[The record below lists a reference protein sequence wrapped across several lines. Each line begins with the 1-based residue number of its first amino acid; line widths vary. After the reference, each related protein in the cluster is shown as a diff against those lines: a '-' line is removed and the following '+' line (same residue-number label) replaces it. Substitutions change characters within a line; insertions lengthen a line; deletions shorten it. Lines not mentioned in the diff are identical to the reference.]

1 MSRRNRRSPTG
12 GAPAQSDDPAVQDGG
27 ATRRTR
33 KATGRSH
40 GREATS
46 PAEGKSARARGSKP
60 KAQADRR
67 SASNSSQG
75 VTVTFLGGLGDVG
88 RNCTVVEQGG
98 KLLVIDFGVMFPD
111 PAIMPGVQ
119 HVLPDMGWLNSRAR
133 DVVGLV
139 VTHGHEDHLGGVPH
153 FLRSIEVPL
162 YGSALSMALAEHKVT
177 EARLADRTSF
187 HVIGDGERRKIG
199 PFDVEAL
206 PITHSVPQSLCIV
219 LHTPVGALVH
229 TGDFKIDPS
238 PVDGRLTDL
247 ARLQALGD
255 EGIALLMADSTNA
268 DRPGRSA
275 SETEIG
281 ATLRRLFSE
290 RADRRLIVSCFASH
304 LHRVQQICDAA
315 VGEGRVVVPVGRS
328 MVNNVRIARH
338 LGVLDVPERAL
349 FGVEQI
355 DRFDPGEVCIVCT
368 GSQGEPNAALAL
380 IAQGSHP
387 EIHAGPSDTV
397 VLSSHPIPG
406 NERAVFRMVS
416 RLARL
421 DAEVIHDG
429 HELVHTSGHA
439 QRDELRE
446 LHQACRPRWFVPIE
460 GEFHMLARHAGLA
473 REMGMKAKRVLTLT
487 DGAQITLKGNEL
499 QVRAGVPAPYHY
511 VDGTLDDPDT
521 EVIGERLALTAGFVH
536 VTVVL
541 DRKGRLAAAPD
552 IASRGWLDVAK
563 HADVVKALSDEIAQ
577 AVEQAVKGS
586 RPSPDPDD
594 IERVTRRVTGR
605 FVSNRTRR
613 RPAISATVI
622 RLLSSTERSGQSSA
636 H

>member
-1 MSRRNRRSPTG
+1 MNARPSQAEQQPRRRVTPASRRST
-12 GAPAQSDDPAVQDGG
+12 S
-27 ATRRTR
+27 
-33 KATGRSH
+33 
-40 GREATS
+40 GRE
-46 PAEGKSARARGSKP
+46 KKP
-60 KAQADRR
+60 KRQSSAPPQRGRDR
-67 SASNSSQG
+67 A

-88 RNCTVVEQGG
+88 RNCTVVEQSG

-119 HVLPDMGWLNSRAR
+119 HVLPDMDWLNSRAR
-133 DVVGLV
+133 DIVGLV

-153 FLRSIEVPL
+153 FLRNIEVPL

-187 HVIGDGERRKIG
+187 HVIGDGERRRIG

-247 ARLQALGD
+247 ERLRGLGD

-281 ATLRRLFSE
+281 TTLRRLFGE
-290 RADRRLIVSCFASH
+290 RPDRRLIVSCFASH

-315 VGEGRVVVPVGRS
+315 ISEGRVVVPVGRS
-328 MVNNVRIARH
+328 MVNNVRIARQ

-349 FGVEQI
+349 FGVEQL
-355 DRFDPGEVCIVCT
+355 DRFNPDEVCIVCT
-368 GSQGEPNAALAL
+368 GSQGEPGAALSQ
-380 IAQGSHP
+380 IAGGAHSDVTTG
-387 EIHAGPSDTV
+387 ADDTV
-397 VLSSHPIPG
+397 ILSSHPIPG

-416 RLARL
+416 RLARQG
-421 DAEVIHDG
+421 AEVIHDG

-473 REMGMKAKRVLTLT
+473 REVGMKAKRVLTLT

-499 QVRAGVPAPYHY
+499 QVRGGVPAPYHY

-521 EVIGERLALTAGFVH
+521 EVIDERLALTAGFVH

-541 DRKGRLAAAPD
+541 DRKGHLAATPD
-552 IASRGWLDVAK
+552 IASRGWLDATK
-563 HADVVKALSDEIAQ
+563 HADVVEALANEVAASVER
-577 AVEQAVKGS
+577 AVEKS
-586 RPSPDPDD
+586 RANPDPEE
-594 IERVTRRVTGR
+594 IERVIRRAAGR
-605 FVSNRTRR
+605 FVGTRTRR
-613 RPAISATVI
+613 RPAISAAVI
-622 RLLSSTERSGQSSA
+622 PLA
-636 H
+636 

>member
-1 MSRRNRRSPTG
+1 MSSPGSARHSGRSRRRDNRSSG
-12 GAPAQSDDPAVQDGG
+12 
-27 ATRRTR
+27 
-33 KATGRSH
+33 KK
-40 GREATS
+40 RETS
-46 PAEGKSARARGSKP
+46 P
-60 KAQADRR
+60 
-67 SASNSSQG
+67 

-88 RNCTVVEQGG
+88 RNCTVVEQSG

-119 HVLPDMGWLNSRAR
+119 HVLPDMDWLNSRAR
-133 DVVGLV
+133 DIVGLV

-153 FLRSIEVPL
+153 FLRNIEVPL

-187 HVIGDGERRKIG
+187 HVIGDGERRRIG

-247 ARLQALGD
+247 ERLRGLGD

-281 ATLRRLFSE
+281 ATLRRLFGE
-290 RADRRLIVSCFASH
+290 RPDRRLIVSCFASH

-315 VGEGRVVVPVGRS
+315 ISEGRVVVPVGRS
-328 MVNNVRIARH
+328 MVNNVRIARQ

-349 FGVEQI
+349 FGVEQL
-355 DRFDPGEVCIVCT
+355 DRFNPDEVCIVCT
-368 GSQGEPNAALAL
+368 GSQGEPGAALSQ
-380 IAQGSHP
+380 IAGGAHSDVTTG
-387 EIHAGPSDTV
+387 ADDTV
-397 VLSSHPIPG
+397 ILSSHPIPG

-416 RLARL
+416 RLARQG
-421 DAEVIHDG
+421 AEVIHDG

-473 REMGMKAKRVLTLT
+473 REVGMKAKRVLTLT

-499 QVRAGVPAPYHY
+499 QVRGGVPAPYHY

-521 EVIGERLALTAGFVH
+521 EVIDERLALTAGFVH

-541 DRKGRLAAAPD
+541 DRKGRLAATPD
-552 IASRGWLDVAK
+552 IASRGWLDVTK
-563 HADVVKALSDEIAQ
+563 HADVVEALATDIAQ

-586 RPSPDPDD
+586 RSSPDPDE
-594 IERVTRRVTGR
+594 IQRVVRRATGR
-605 FVSNRTRR
+605 FVGNRTRR
-613 RPAISATVI
+613 RPAISAAVI
-622 RLLSSTERSGQSSA
+622 SLD
-636 H
+636 

>member
-1 MSRRNRRSPTG
+1 MSRR
-12 GAPAQSDDPAVQDGG
+12 
-27 ATRRTR
+27 TRRPP
-33 KATGRSH
+33 AGGQPAGSDGRSD
-40 GREATS
+40 RVRS
-46 PAEGKSARARGSKP
+46 QRSSRARRTQQTPAHGAKGGGDSGS
-60 KAQADRR
+60 
-67 SASNSSQG
+67 

-111 PAIMPGVQ
+111 PAVMPGVQ
-119 HVLPDMGWLNSRAR
+119 HVLPDMGWLNSRAS

-153 FLRSIEVPL
+153 FLRNIEVPL

-177 EARLADRTSF
+177 EARLADRTPF

-219 LHTPVGALVH
+219 LHTPMGALIH

-247 ARLQALGD
+247 ARLRRLGD
-255 EGIALLMADSTNA
+255 DGIALLMADSTNA

-281 ATLRRLFSE
+281 ATLRRLFGE
-290 RADRRLIVSCFASH
+290 RPGQRLIVSCFASH

-315 VGEGRVVVPVGRS
+315 IDEGRAVVPVGRS
-328 MVNNVRIARH
+328 MVNNVRIARE
-338 LGVLDVPERAL
+338 LGVLDVPERML
-349 FGVEQI
+349 FGVEQLGT
-355 DRFDPGEVCIVCT
+355 FDPSEVCILCT
-368 GSQGEPNAALAL
+368 GSQGEPNAALSQ
-380 IAQGSHP
+380 IAQGVHS
-387 EIHAGPSDTV
+387 EISVGAGDTV
-397 VLSSHPIPG
+397 ILSSHPIPG
-406 NERAVFRMVS
+406 NERSVFRMVS

-421 DAEVIHDG
+421 GAEVIHDG

-446 LHQACRPRWFVPIE
+446 LHEACRPRWFVPIE

-511 VDGTLDDPDT
+511 VDGALDDPDT
-521 EVIGERLALTAGFVH
+521 EVIDERLALTAGFVH

-541 DRKGRLAAAPD
+541 DPKGRLAAAPD
-552 IASRGWLDVAK
+552 IASRGWLDETK
-563 HADVVKALSDEIAQ
+563 HADVVESLSSDVAQ
-577 AVEQAVKGS
+577 AVEQAVRGS
-586 RPSPDPDD
+586 RPSPDPDE
-594 IERVTRRVTGR
+594 IERVVRRATGR
-605 FVSNRTRR
+605 FVGTRTRR
-613 RPAISATVI
+613 RPAISAAVI
-622 RLLSSTERSGQSSA
+622 SVD
-636 H
+636 

>member
-1 MSRRNRRSPTG
+1 MSRRQRRAPAD
-12 GAPAQSDDPAVQDGG
+12 GAPAQSADPAVQDGG
-27 ATRRTR
+27 STRRTR
-33 KATGRSH
+33 KPTGRSH
-40 GREATS
+40 GGKGTS
-46 PAEGKSARARGSKP
+46 
-60 KAQADRR
+60 
-67 SASNSSQG
+67 NNNQG

-88 RNCTVVEQGG
+88 RNCTVVEQSG

-119 HVLPDMGWLNSRAR
+119 QVLPDMGWLNSRAR
-133 DVVGLV
+133 DIVGLV

-177 EARLADRTSF
+177 EARLGDRTSF
-187 HVIGDGERRKIG
+187 HLIGDGERRKIG

-219 LHTPVGALVH
+219 LHTPAGALVH
-229 TGDFKIDPS
+229 TGDFKIDEA

-247 ARLQALGD
+247 ERLRALGD

-281 ATLRRLFSE
+281 ATLRRLFGE
-290 RADRRLIVSCFASH
+290 RPDQRLIVSCFASH

-315 VGEGRVVVPVGRS
+315 INEGRVVVPVGRS
-328 MVNNVRIARH
+328 MVNNVRIARQ
-338 LGVLDVPERAL
+338 LGVLDVPERVL
-349 FGVEQI
+349 FGVEQL
-355 DRFDPGEVCIVCT
+355 DRFEPGEVCIVCT

-380 IAQGSHP
+380 IAQGNHP

-416 RLARL
+416 RLAQKG
-421 DAEVIHDG
+421 AEVIHDG
-429 HELVHTSGHA
+429 HEQVHTSGHA

-460 GEFHMLARHAGLA
+460 GEFHMLASHAGLA

-499 QVRAGVPAPYHY
+499 QVRAGVAAPYHY
-511 VDGTLDDPDT
+511 VDGALDDLDT
-521 EVIGERLALTAGFVH
+521 GVIGERLALTAGFVH
-536 VTVVL
+536 VTVVF

-552 IASRGWLDVAK
+552 IASRGWLDVTK
-563 HADVVKALSDEIAQ
+563 HADVVEALSGEIAQ

-594 IERVTRRVTGR
+594 IERVIRRATGR
-605 FVSNRTRR
+605 FVGNRTRR

-622 RLLSSTERSGQSSA
+622 PLA
-636 H
+636 

>member
-1 MSRRNRRSPTG
+1 M
-12 GAPAQSDDPAVQDGG
+12 
-27 ATRRTR
+27 
-33 KATGRSH
+33 
-40 GREATS
+40 
-46 PAEGKSARARGSKP
+46 
-60 KAQADRR
+60 
-67 SASNSSQG
+67 
-75 VTVTFLGGLGDVG
+75 TVTFLGGLGDVG

-119 HVLPDMGWLNSRAR
+119 QVLPDMGWLNSRAR

-199 PFDVEAL
+199 PFDIEAL

-247 ARLQALGD
+247 DRLRELGD

-290 RADRRLIVSCFASH
+290 RPDRRLIVSCFASH

-315 VGEGRVVVPVGRS
+315 ISEGRVVVPLGRS
-328 MVNNVRIARH
+328 MVNNFRIARQ
-338 LGVLDVPERAL
+338 LGVLDVPERAVA
-349 FGVEQI
+349 GVEQLGSLEPR
-355 DRFDPGEVCIVCT
+355 DVCVVCT
-368 GSQGEPNAALAL
+368 GSQGEPGAALSQ
-380 IAQGSHP
+380 IAGGAHS
-387 EIHAGPSDTV
+387 EVTTGPDDTV
-397 VLSSHPIPG
+397 ILSSHPIPG
-406 NERAVFRMVS
+406 NERAVFRLVS
-416 RLARL
+416 RLARQG
-421 DAEVIHDG
+421 AEVIHDG
-429 HELVHTSGHA
+429 HEQVHTSGHA

-460 GEFHMLARHAGLA
+460 GEYHMLARHAGLA
-473 REMGMKAKRVLTLT
+473 RELGMKAKRVLTLT

-541 DRKGRLAAAPD
+541 DRKGRLATAPD
-552 IASRGWLDVAK
+552 IASQGWLDVTK
-563 HADVVKALSDEIAQ
+563 HADVVEALSDEVAES
-577 AVEQAVKGS
+577 VERAVKQS
-586 RPSPDPDD
+586 RANPDSEE
-594 IERVTRRVTGR
+594 IERVIRRAAGR
-605 FVSNRTRR
+605 FVGTRTRR
-613 RPAISATVI
+613 RPAISAAVI
-622 RLLSSTERSGQSSA
+622 SLD
-636 H
+636 

>member
-1 MSRRNRRSPTG
+1 M
-12 GAPAQSDDPAVQDGG
+12 
-27 ATRRTR
+27 
-33 KATGRSH
+33 
-40 GREATS
+40 
-46 PAEGKSARARGSKP
+46 
-60 KAQADRR
+60 
-67 SASNSSQG
+67 
-75 VTVTFLGGLGDVG
+75 TVTFLGGLGDVG
-88 RNCTVVEQGG
+88 RNCTVVEQDG

-111 PAIMPGVQ
+111 PAVMPGVRQ
-119 HVLPDMGWLNSRAR
+119 VLPDMGWLNSRAR

-153 FLRSIEVPL
+153 FLRNIEVPL
-162 YGSALSMALAEHKVT
+162 YGSALSMALGEHKVT

-199 PFDVEAL
+199 PFDLEAL

-247 ARLQALGD
+247 DRLRSLGD

-290 RADRRLIVSCFASH
+290 RPDRRLIVSCFASH
-304 LHRVQQICDAA
+304 LHRVQQVCDAA
-315 VGEGRVVVPVGRS
+315 VDEGRVVVPAGRS
-328 MVNNVRIARH
+328 MVNNFRIARQ
-338 LGVLDVPERAL
+338 LGVLNVPERAV
-349 FGVEQI
+349 FGVEQLGNLEPR
-355 DRFDPGEVCIVCT
+355 DVCVVCT
-368 GSQGEPNAALAL
+368 GSQGELGAALSQIASGTHSDVKVGL
-380 IAQGSHP
+380 I
-387 EIHAGPSDTV
+387 DTV
-397 VLSSHPIPG
+397 ILSSHPIPG

-416 RLARL
+416 RLARQG
-421 DAEVIHDG
+421 AEVIHDG
-429 HELVHTSGHA
+429 HEQVHTSGHA

-460 GEFHMLARHAGLA
+460 GEYHMLARHAGLA

-511 VDGTLDDPDT
+511 VDGALDDPGA
-521 EVIGERLALTAGFVH
+521 EVIGERLALTSGFVH

-541 DRKGRLAAAPD
+541 DAQGRLAAPPD
-552 IASRGWLDVAK
+552 IASRGWLDVTK
-563 HADVVKALSDEIAQ
+563 HADVVESLADEIAESVER
-577 AVEQAVKGS
+577 AVQPS
-586 RPSPDPDD
+586 RAIPDADE
-594 IERVTRRVTGR
+594 IERVIRRAAGR
-605 FVSNRTRR
+605 FVGTRTQR
-613 RPAISATVI
+613 RPAISAAVI
-622 RLLSSTERSGQSSA
+622 SLD
-636 H
+636 

>member
-1 MSRRNRRSPTG
+1 MSASGTAPDRGRGSSRSRRRGNSRSK
-12 GAPAQSDDPAVQDGG
+12 QQDG
-27 ATRRTR
+27 
-33 KATGRSH
+33 S
-40 GREATS
+40 S
-46 PAEGKSARARGSKP
+46 P
-60 KAQADRR
+60 
-67 SASNSSQG
+67 

-88 RNCTVVEQGG
+88 RNCTVVEQSG
-98 KLLVIDFGVMFPD
+98 KLLVIDFGVMFGD

-133 DVVGLV
+133 DIVGLV

-153 FLRSIEVPL
+153 FLRNIEVPL

-187 HVIGDGERRKIG
+187 HVIGDGERRRIG
-199 PFDVEAL
+199 PFDIEAL

-247 ARLQALGD
+247 ERLRTLGD

-315 VGEGRVVVPVGRS
+315 ISEGRVVVPVGRS
-328 MVNNVRIARH
+328 MVNNVRIARQ
-338 LGVLDVPERAL
+338 LGVLDIAERSL
-349 FGVEQI
+349 FGAEHI
-355 DRFDPGEVCIVCT
+355 GRLDPGELCIVCT
-368 GSQGEPNAALAL
+368 GSQGEPGAALSQ
-380 IAQGSHP
+380 IASGAHSDVTTG
-387 EIHAGPSDTV
+387 AGDTV
-397 VLSSHPIPG
+397 ILSSHPIPG
-406 NERAVFRMVS
+406 NERSVFRMVS
-416 RLARL
+416 RLARQG
-421 DAEVIHDG
+421 AEVIHDG
-429 HELVHTSGHA
+429 HEQVHTSGHA

-499 QVRAGVPAPYHY
+499 QVRAGVAAPYHY
-511 VDGTLDDPDT
+511 VDGTLDDLDT
-521 EVIGERLALTAGFVH
+521 EVIGERLALTTGFVH

-541 DRKGRLAAAPD
+541 DRKGRLVAAPD
-552 IASRGWLDVAK
+552 VASRGWLDVTK

-586 RPSPDPDD
+586 RPSPDTDE
-594 IERVTRRVTGR
+594 IERVTRRATGR
-605 FVSNRTRR
+605 FVGNRTRR

-622 RLLSSTERSGQSSA
+622 PLD
-636 H
+636 

>member
-1 MSRRNRRSPTG
+1 
-12 GAPAQSDDPAVQDGG
+12 
-27 ATRRTR
+27 
-33 KATGRSH
+33 
-40 GREATS
+40 
-46 PAEGKSARARGSKP
+46 
-60 KAQADRR
+60 
-67 SASNSSQG
+67 

-119 HVLPDMGWLNSRAR
+119 QVLPDMGWLNSRAR

-199 PFDVEAL
+199 PFDIEAL

-247 ARLQALGD
+247 DRLRELGD

-290 RADRRLIVSCFASH
+290 RPDRRLIVSCFASH

-315 VGEGRVVVPVGRS
+315 ISEGRVVVPLGRS
-328 MVNNVRIARH
+328 MVNNFRIARQ
-338 LGVLDVPERAL
+338 LGVLDVPERAVA
-349 FGVEQI
+349 GVEQLGSLEPR
-355 DRFDPGEVCIVCT
+355 DVCVVCT
-368 GSQGEPNAALAL
+368 GSQGEPGAALSQ
-380 IAQGSHP
+380 IAGGAHS
-387 EIHAGPSDTV
+387 EVTTGPDDTV
-397 VLSSHPIPG
+397 ILSSHPIPG
-406 NERAVFRMVS
+406 NERAVFRLVS
-416 RLARL
+416 RLARQG
-421 DAEVIHDG
+421 AEVIHDG
-429 HELVHTSGHA
+429 HEQVHTSGHA

-460 GEFHMLARHAGLA
+460 GEYHMLARHAGLA
-473 REMGMKAKRVLTLT
+473 RELGMKAKRVLTLT

-541 DRKGRLAAAPD
+541 DRKGRLATAPD
-552 IASRGWLDVAK
+552 IASQGWLDVTK
-563 HADVVKALSDEIAQ
+563 HADVVEALSDEVAES
-577 AVEQAVKGS
+577 VERAVKQS
-586 RPSPDPDD
+586 RANPDSEE
-594 IERVTRRVTGR
+594 IERVIRRAAGR
-605 FVSNRTRR
+605 FVGTRTRR
-613 RPAISATVI
+613 RPAISAAVI
-622 RLLSSTERSGQSSA
+622 SLD
-636 H
+636 

>member
-1 MSRRNRRSPTG
+1 MSRRKRR
-12 GAPAQSDDPAVQDGG
+12 
-27 ATRRTR
+27 
-33 KATGRSH
+33 
-40 GREATS
+40 S
-46 PAEGKSARARGSKP
+46 PAEGPPAGSDGRSDRARSQQSSRSRRTRQAPAHSAKGGGDSGS
-60 KAQADRR
+60 
-67 SASNSSQG
+67 

-88 RNCTVVEQGG
+88 RNCTVVEQSG
-98 KLLVIDFGVMFPD
+98 KLLVIDFGVMFGD

-153 FLRSIEVPL
+153 FLRNIEVPL

-187 HVIGDGERRKIG
+187 HVIGDGERRRIG

-247 ARLQALGD
+247 GRLRALGD

-290 RADRRLIVSCFASH
+290 RPDRRLIVSCFASH

-315 VGEGRVVVPVGRS
+315 ISEGRVVVPVGRS
-328 MVNNVRIARH
+328 MVNNVRIARQ
-338 LGVLDVPERAL
+338 LGVLDIAERSL
-349 FGVEQI
+349 FGAEHI
-355 DRFDPGEVCIVCT
+355 GRLDPGELCIVCT
-368 GSQGEPNAALAL
+368 GSQGEPGAALSQ
-380 IAQGSHP
+380 IASGAHSDVTTG
-387 EIHAGPSDTV
+387 AGDTV
-397 VLSSHPIPG
+397 ILSSHPIPG
-406 NERAVFRMVS
+406 NERSVFRMVS
-416 RLARL
+416 RLARQG
-421 DAEVIHDG
+421 AEVIHDG
-429 HELVHTSGHA
+429 HEQVHTSGHA

-499 QVRAGVPAPYHY
+499 QVRAGVAAPYHY
-511 VDGTLDDPDT
+511 VDGALDDLDT

-552 IASRGWLDVAK
+552 IASRGWLDVTK
-563 HADVVKALSDEIAQ
+563 HADVVEALSDEIAR

-586 RPSPDPDD
+586 RPGPDPDD
-594 IERVTRRVTGR
+594 IERVARRATGR
-605 FVSNRTRR
+605 FVGNRTRR

-622 RLLSSTERSGQSSA
+622 PLA
-636 H
+636 

>member
-1 MSRRNRRSPTG
+1 MSSPGSARHSGRSRRRDNRSSG
-12 GAPAQSDDPAVQDGG
+12 
-27 ATRRTR
+27 
-33 KATGRSH
+33 KK
-40 GREATS
+40 RETS
-46 PAEGKSARARGSKP
+46 P
-60 KAQADRR
+60 
-67 SASNSSQG
+67 

-88 RNCTVVEQGG
+88 RNCTVVEQSG

-119 HVLPDMGWLNSRAR
+119 HVLPDMDWLNSRAR
-133 DVVGLV
+133 DIVGLV

-153 FLRSIEVPL
+153 FLRNIEVPL

-187 HVIGDGERRKIG
+187 HVIGDGERRRIG

-247 ARLQALGD
+247 ERLRGLGD

-281 ATLRRLFSE
+281 VTLRRLFGE
-290 RADRRLIVSCFASH
+290 RPDRRLIVSCFASH

-315 VGEGRVVVPVGRS
+315 ISEGRVVVPVGRS
-328 MVNNVRIARH
+328 MVNNVRIARQ

-349 FGVEQI
+349 FGVEQL
-355 DRFDPGEVCIVCT
+355 DRFNRDEVCIVCT
-368 GSQGEPNAALAL
+368 GSQGEPGAALSQ
-380 IAQGSHP
+380 IAGGAHSDVTTG
-387 EIHAGPSDTV
+387 ADDTV
-397 VLSSHPIPG
+397 ILSSHPIPG

-416 RLARL
+416 RLARQG
-421 DAEVIHDG
+421 AEVIHDG

-473 REMGMKAKRVLTLT
+473 REVGMKAKRVLTLT

-499 QVRAGVPAPYHY
+499 QVRGGVPAPYHY

-521 EVIGERLALTAGFVH
+521 EVIDERLALTAGFVH

-541 DRKGRLAAAPD
+541 DRKGHLAATPD
-552 IASRGWLDVAK
+552 VASRGWLDVTK
-563 HADVVKALSDEIAQ
+563 HADVVEALATDIAQ
-577 AVEQAVKGS
+577 AVAQAVKGS
-586 RPSPDPDD
+586 RSSPDPDE
-594 IERVTRRVTGR
+594 IQRVVRRATGR
-605 FVSNRTRR
+605 FVGNRTRR
-613 RPAISATVI
+613 RPAISAAFI
-622 RLLSSTERSGQSSA
+622 SLD
-636 H
+636 

>member
-1 MSRRNRRSPTG
+1 LSASGTAPDGGRGSNRSRRRGNSRNKQRSG
-12 GAPAQSDDPAVQDGG
+12 
-27 ATRRTR
+27 
-33 KATGRSH
+33 
-40 GREATS
+40 TS
-46 PAEGKSARARGSKP
+46 P
-60 KAQADRR
+60 
-67 SASNSSQG
+67 

-88 RNCTVVEQGG
+88 RNCTVVEQSG

-119 HVLPDMGWLNSRAR
+119 HVLPDMGWLNSRAA
-133 DVVGLV
+133 DIVGLV

-153 FLRSIEVPL
+153 FLRNIEVPL
-162 YGSALSMALAEHKVT
+162 YGSALSMALAEHKVS

-199 PFDVEAL
+199 PFDIEAL

-247 ARLQALGD
+247 GRLRALGD

-281 ATLRRLFSE
+281 ATLRRLFGE
-290 RADRRLIVSCFASH
+290 RSDRRLMVSCFASH

-315 VGEGRVVVPVGRS
+315 ISEGRVVVPVGRS
-328 MVNNVRIARH
+328 MVNNVRIARQ
-338 LGVLDVPERAL
+338 LGVLDVPEHAL
-349 FGVEQI
+349 FGVEQL
-355 DRFDPGEVCIVCT
+355 DRFNPEEVCIVCT
-368 GSQGEPNAALAL
+368 GSQGEPGAALSQ
-380 IAQGSHP
+380 IAGGAHSDVTTG
-387 EIHAGPSDTV
+387 ADDTV
-397 VLSSHPIPG
+397 ILSSHPIPG

-421 DAEVIHDG
+421 GAEVIHDG

-473 REMGMKAKRVLTLT
+473 REVGMKAKRVLTLT

-511 VDGTLDDPDT
+511 VDGALDDPDT
-521 EVIGERLALTAGFVH
+521 EVIAERLALTAGFVH

-541 DRKGRLAAAPD
+541 DSQGRLAAAPD
-552 IASRGWLDVAK
+552 IASRGWLDMTK
-563 HADVVKALSDEIAQ
+563 HVDVVEALSGEIAQ
-577 AVEQAVKGS
+577 AVEQAIKGS
-586 RPSPDPDD
+586 RPSPDPDEV
-594 IERVTRRVTGR
+594 ERIVRRATGR
-605 FVSNRTRR
+605 FVGTRTRR
-613 RPAISATVI
+613 RPAISAAVVA
-622 RLLSSTERSGQSSA
+622 LA
-636 H
+636 

>member
-1 MSRRNRRSPTG
+1 MSASGTAPDRGRRSSRSRRRGNSRSKQ
-12 GAPAQSDDPAVQDGG
+12 QSG
-27 ATRRTR
+27 
-33 KATGRSH
+33 S
-40 GREATS
+40 S
-46 PAEGKSARARGSKP
+46 P
-60 KAQADRR
+60 
-67 SASNSSQG
+67 

-88 RNCTVVEQGG
+88 RNCTVVEQSG
-98 KLLVIDFGVMFPD
+98 KLLVIDFGVMFGD

-119 HVLPDMGWLNSRAR
+119 YVLPDMGWLNSRAR
-133 DVVGLV
+133 DIVGLV

-153 FLRSIEVPL
+153 FLRNIEVPL

-187 HVIGDGERRKIG
+187 HVIGDGERRRIG
-199 PFDVEAL
+199 PFDIEAL

-247 ARLQALGD
+247 GRLRALGD

-315 VGEGRVVVPVGRS
+315 ISEGRVVVPVGRS
-328 MVNNVRIARH
+328 MVNNVRIARQ
-338 LGVLDVPERAL
+338 LGVLDIAERSL
-349 FGVEQI
+349 FGAEHI
-355 DRFDPGEVCIVCT
+355 GRLDPGELCIVCT
-368 GSQGEPNAALAL
+368 GSQGEPGAALSQ
-380 IAQGSHP
+380 IASGAHSDVTTG
-387 EIHAGPSDTV
+387 AGDTV
-397 VLSSHPIPG
+397 ILSSHPIPG
-406 NERAVFRMVS
+406 NERSVFRMVS
-416 RLARL
+416 RLARQG
-421 DAEVIHDG
+421 AEVIHDG
-429 HELVHTSGHA
+429 HEQVHTSGHA

-499 QVRAGVPAPYHY
+499 QVRAGVASPYHY
-511 VDGTLDDPDT
+511 VDGTLDDLDT
-521 EVIGERLALTAGFVH
+521 EVIGERLALTTGFVH

-541 DRKGRLAAAPD
+541 DRKGRLVAAPD
-552 IASRGWLDVAK
+552 VASRGWLDVAK

-586 RPSPDPDD
+586 RPSPDTDE
-594 IERVTRRVTGR
+594 IERVTRRATGR
-605 FVSNRTRR
+605 FVGNRTRR

-622 RLLSSTERSGQSSA
+622 SLD
-636 H
+636 

>member
-1 MSRRNRRSPTG
+1 MSAPGSATDSGRGSSRSRRRRNSRSKQHSGSSP
-12 GAPAQSDDPAVQDGG
+12 
-27 ATRRTR
+27 
-33 KATGRSH
+33 
-40 GREATS
+40 
-46 PAEGKSARARGSKP
+46 
-60 KAQADRR
+60 
-67 SASNSSQG
+67 

-88 RNCTVVEQGG
+88 RNCTVVEQSG

-111 PAIMPGVQ
+111 PAVMPGVQ
-119 HVLPDMGWLNSRAR
+119 HVLPDMGWLNSRAG
-133 DVVGLV
+133 DIVGLV

-153 FLRSIEVPL
+153 FLRNIEVPL

-247 ARLQALGD
+247 ERLRGLGD

-290 RADRRLIVSCFASH
+290 RPDRRLIVSCFASH

-315 VGEGRVVVPVGRS
+315 ISEGRVVVPVGRS
-328 MVNNVRIARH
+328 MVNNVRIARQ
-338 LGVLDVPERAL
+338 LGVLDVPDRAL
-349 FGVEQI
+349 FGVEQL
-355 DRFDPGEVCIVCT
+355 DRFNPDEVCIVCT
-368 GSQGEPNAALAL
+368 GSQGEPGAALSQ
-380 IAQGSHP
+380 IAGGAHSDVTTG
-387 EIHAGPSDTV
+387 ADDTV
-397 VLSSHPIPG
+397 ILSSHPIPG

-416 RLARL
+416 RLARQG
-421 DAEVIHDG
+421 AEVIHDG

-473 REMGMKAKRVLTLT
+473 REVGMKAKRVLTLT

-521 EVIGERLALTAGFVH
+521 EVIDERLALTAGFVH

-541 DRKGRLAAAPD
+541 DRKGRLAATPD
-552 IASRGWLDVAK
+552 IASRGWLDVTK
-563 HADVVKALSDEIAQ
+563 HAEVVEALATDIAQ

-586 RPSPDPDD
+586 RPSPDPDE
-594 IERVTRRVTGR
+594 IERVVRRATGR
-605 FVSNRTRR
+605 FVGNRTRR

-622 RLLSSTERSGQSSA
+622 PLT
-636 H
+636 

>member
-1 MSRRNRRSPTG
+1 MSASGTAPDGGRGSNRSRRRGSGRNKQRSG
-12 GAPAQSDDPAVQDGG
+12 
-27 ATRRTR
+27 
-33 KATGRSH
+33 
-40 GREATS
+40 TS
-46 PAEGKSARARGSKP
+46 P
-60 KAQADRR
+60 
-67 SASNSSQG
+67 

-88 RNCTVVEQGG
+88 RNCTVVEQGA

-119 HVLPDMGWLNSRAR
+119 HVLPDMGWLNSRAA
-133 DVVGLV
+133 DIVGLV

-153 FLRSIEVPL
+153 FLRNIEVPL

-199 PFDVEAL
+199 PFDIEAL

-247 ARLQALGD
+247 GRLRALGD

-281 ATLRRLFSE
+281 TTLRRLFSE
-290 RADRRLIVSCFASH
+290 HSDRRLMVSCFASH
-304 LHRVQQICDAA
+304 LHRVQQVCDAA
-315 VGEGRVVVPVGRS
+315 ISEGRVVVPLGRS
-328 MVNNVRIARH
+328 MVNNVRIARQ
-338 LGVLDVPERAL
+338 LGVLDIPERAL
-349 FGVEQI
+349 FGVEQL
-355 DRFDPGEVCIVCT
+355 DRFNPDEVCIVCT
-368 GSQGEPNAALAL
+368 GSQGEPGAALSQ
-380 IAQGSHP
+380 IAGGAHSDVTT
-387 EIHAGPSDTV
+387 GPDDTV
-397 VLSSHPIPG
+397 ILSSHPIPG
-406 NERAVFRMVS
+406 NERSVFRMVS
-416 RLARL
+416 RLARQG
-421 DAEVIHDG
+421 AEVIHDG

-473 REMGMKAKRVLTLT
+473 REVGMKAKRVLTLT

-511 VDGTLDDPDT
+511 VDGALDDPDT

-552 IASRGWLDVAK
+552 IASRGWLDVTK
-563 HADVVKALSDEIAQ
+563 HADVVEALSGEIAQ
-577 AVEQAVKGS
+577 AVEQAIKGS
-586 RPSPDPDD
+586 PARPDADE
-594 IERVTRRVTGR
+594 IERVTRRAAGR
-605 FVSNRTRR
+605 FVGTRTRR
-613 RPAISATVI
+613 RPAISAAVI
-622 RLLSSTERSGQSSA
+622 SLN
-636 H
+636 

>member
-1 MSRRNRRSPTG
+1 MSRRRRRAPAE
-12 GAPAQSDDPAVQDGG
+12 GAPGQSAGNAASRPDG

-33 KATGRSH
+33 
-40 GREATS
+40 EAPARKGGGQGTS
-46 PAEGKSARARGSKP
+46 NNNR
-60 KAQADRR
+60 D
-67 SASNSSQG
+67 

-88 RNCTVVEQGG
+88 RNCTVVEQDG

-119 HVLPDMGWLNSRAR
+119 QVLPDMGWLNSRAR

-153 FLRSIEVPL
+153 FLRNIEVPL

-177 EARLADRTSF
+177 EARLGDRTSF

-219 LHTPVGALVH
+219 LHTPAGALVH
-229 TGDFKIDPS
+229 TGDFKIDEA

-247 ARLQALGD
+247 GRLRALGD

-290 RADRRLIVSCFASH
+290 RPDQRLIVSCFASH

-315 VGEGRVVVPVGRS
+315 IAEGRVVVPVGRS
-328 MVNNVRIARH
+328 MVNNVRIARQ
-338 LGVLDVPERAL
+338 LGVLDIAERAL
-349 FGVEQI
+349 FGAEHI
-355 DRFDPGEVCIVCT
+355 GRLEPSELCIVCT
-368 GSQGEPNAALAL
+368 GSQGEPGAALSQ
-380 IAQGSHP
+380 IASGAHSD
-387 EIHAGPSDTV
+387 ITTGADDTV
-397 VLSSHPIPG
+397 ILSSHPIPG

-416 RLARL
+416 RLARQG
-421 DAEVIHDG
+421 AEVIHDG

-487 DGAQITLKGNEL
+487 DGAQITLRANEL
-499 QVRAGVPAPYHY
+499 QVRAGVAAPYHY
-511 VDGTLDDPDT
+511 VDGALDDLDT

-552 IASRGWLDVAK
+552 IASRGWLDVTK
-563 HADVVKALSDEIAQ
+563 HADVVEALSSEIAQ
-577 AVEQAVKGS
+577 AVEQATKGS
-586 RPSPDPDD
+586 QPSPDPDR
-594 IERVTRRVTGR
+594 IERVARRATGR
-605 FVSNRTRR
+605 FVGNRTRR
-613 RPAISATVI
+613 RPAISATV
-622 RLLSSTERSGQSSA
+622 LPLA
-636 H
+636 

>member
-1 MSRRNRRSPTG
+1 MSASGTAPDRGRRSSRSRRRGNSRSKQ
-12 GAPAQSDDPAVQDGG
+12 QSG
-27 ATRRTR
+27 
-33 KATGRSH
+33 S
-40 GREATS
+40 S
-46 PAEGKSARARGSKP
+46 P
-60 KAQADRR
+60 
-67 SASNSSQG
+67 

-88 RNCTVVEQGG
+88 RNCTVVEQSG
-98 KLLVIDFGVMFPD
+98 KLLVIDFGVMFGD

-119 HVLPDMGWLNSRAR
+119 YVLPDMGWLNSRAR
-133 DVVGLV
+133 DIVGLV

-153 FLRSIEVPL
+153 FLRNIEVPL

-187 HVIGDGERRKIG
+187 HVIGDGERRRIG
-199 PFDVEAL
+199 PFDIEAL

-247 ARLQALGD
+247 ERLRTLGD

-315 VGEGRVVVPVGRS
+315 ISEGRVVVPVGRS
-328 MVNNVRIARH
+328 MVNNVRIARQ
-338 LGVLDVPERAL
+338 LGVLDIAERSL
-349 FGVEQI
+349 FGAEHI
-355 DRFDPGEVCIVCT
+355 GRLDPGELCIVCT
-368 GSQGEPNAALAL
+368 GSQGEPGAALSQ
-380 IAQGSHP
+380 IASGAHSDVTSG
-387 EIHAGPSDTV
+387 ADDTV
-397 VLSSHPIPG
+397 ILSSHPIPG
-406 NERAVFRMVS
+406 NERSVFRMVS
-416 RLARL
+416 RLARQG
-421 DAEVIHDG
+421 AEVIHDG
-429 HELVHTSGHA
+429 HEQVHTSGHA

-499 QVRAGVPAPYHY
+499 QVRAGVAAPYHY
-511 VDGTLDDPDT
+511 VDGALDDLDT
-521 EVIGERLALTAGFVH
+521 EVIGERLALTTGFVH

-552 IASRGWLDVAK
+552 VTSRGWLDVAK

-586 RPSPDPDD
+586 RPSPDTGE
-594 IERVTRRVTGR
+594 IERVTRRATGR
-605 FVSNRTRR
+605 FVGNRTRR

-622 RLLSSTERSGQSSA
+622 PLD
-636 H
+636 

>member
-1 MSRRNRRSPTG
+1 MSASGTAPDGGRGSNRSRRRGSGRNKQRSG
-12 GAPAQSDDPAVQDGG
+12 
-27 ATRRTR
+27 
-33 KATGRSH
+33 
-40 GREATS
+40 TS
-46 PAEGKSARARGSKP
+46 P
-60 KAQADRR
+60 
-67 SASNSSQG
+67 

-119 HVLPDMGWLNSRAR
+119 HVLPDMGWLNSRAA
-133 DVVGLV
+133 DIVGLV

-153 FLRSIEVPL
+153 FLRNIEVPL

-199 PFDVEAL
+199 PFDIEAL

-247 ARLQALGD
+247 GRLRALGD

-281 ATLRRLFSE
+281 TTLRRLFSE
-290 RADRRLIVSCFASH
+290 RSDRRLMVSCFASH
-304 LHRVQQICDAA
+304 LHRVQQVCDAA
-315 VGEGRVVVPVGRS
+315 ISEGRVVVPLGRS
-328 MVNNVRIARH
+328 MVNNVRIARQ
-338 LGVLDVPERAL
+338 LGVLDIPERAL
-349 FGVEQI
+349 FGVEQL
-355 DRFDPGEVCIVCT
+355 DRFNPDEVCIVCT
-368 GSQGEPNAALAL
+368 GSQGEPGAALSQ
-380 IAQGSHP
+380 IAGGAHSDVTT
-387 EIHAGPSDTV
+387 GPDDTV
-397 VLSSHPIPG
+397 ILSSHPIPG
-406 NERAVFRMVS
+406 NERSVFRMVS
-416 RLARL
+416 RLARQG
-421 DAEVIHDG
+421 AEVIHDG

-473 REMGMKAKRVLTLT
+473 REVGMKAKRVLTLT

-511 VDGTLDDPDT
+511 VDGALDDPDT

-541 DRKGRLAAAPD
+541 NRKGRLAAAPD
-552 IASRGWLDVAK
+552 IASRGWLDVTK
-563 HADVVKALSDEIAQ
+563 HTDVVEALSGEIAQ
-577 AVEQAVKGS
+577 AVEQAIKGS
-586 RPSPDPDD
+586 PARPDADE
-594 IERVTRRVTGR
+594 IERVTRRAAGR
-605 FVSNRTRR
+605 FVGTRTRR
-613 RPAISATVI
+613 RPAISAAVI
-622 RLLSSTERSGQSSA
+622 ALA
-636 H
+636 

>member
-1 MSRRNRRSPTG
+1 M
-12 GAPAQSDDPAVQDGG
+12 
-27 ATRRTR
+27 
-33 KATGRSH
+33 
-40 GREATS
+40 
-46 PAEGKSARARGSKP
+46 
-60 KAQADRR
+60 
-67 SASNSSQG
+67 
-75 VTVTFLGGLGDVG
+75 TVTFLGGLGDVG

-119 HVLPDMGWLNSRAR
+119 QVLPDMGWLNSRAG
-133 DVVGLV
+133 DIVGLV

-153 FLRSIEVPL
+153 FLRNIEVPL

-177 EARLADRTSF
+177 EARLTDRTSF
-187 HVIGDGERRKIG
+187 GVIADGERRKIG

-247 ARLQALGD
+247 DRLRELGD

-290 RADRRLIVSCFASH
+290 RPDRRLIVSCFASH

-315 VGEGRVVVPVGRS
+315 VDEGRVVVPVGRS
-328 MVNNVRIARH
+328 MVNNFRIARQ
-338 LGVLDVPERAL
+338 LGVLHVPERAV
-349 FGVEQI
+349 FGVEQLGS
-355 DRFDPGEVCIVCT
+355 FDAREVCVVCT
-368 GSQGEPNAALAL
+368 GSQGEPGAALSQ
-380 IAQGSHP
+380 IASGA
-387 EIHAGPSDTV
+387 HAEVTTGAHDTV
-397 VLSSHPIPG
+397 ILSSHPIPG

-416 RLARL
+416 RLARQG
-421 DAEVIHDG
+421 AEVIHDG
-429 HELVHTSGHA
+429 HEPVHTSGHA

-473 REMGMKAKRVLTLT
+473 RELGMKAKRVLTLT

-511 VDGTLDDPDT
+511 VDGALDDPDT
-521 EVIGERLALTAGFVH
+521 EVIAERLALTAGFVH

-541 DRKGRLAAAPD
+541 DRKSRLATAPD
-552 IASRGWLDVAK
+552 IASRGWLDVTK
-563 HADVVKALSDEIAQ
+563 HADVVEALSGDIAQ

-586 RPSPDPDD
+586 RPVPDPDEV
-594 IERVTRRVTGR
+594 ERVVRRVTGR
-605 FVSNRTRR
+605 FVGTRTRR
-613 RPAISATVI
+613 RPAISAAVI
-622 RLLSSTERSGQSSA
+622 SLA
-636 H
+636 

>member
-1 MSRRNRRSPTG
+1 MSRRKRRSPAEG
-12 GAPAQSDDPAVQDGG
+12 PPAGSDGRNDRARSQRSSR
-27 ATRRTR
+27 TRRTR
-33 KATGRSH
+33 QA
-40 GREATS
+40 
-46 PAEGKSARARGSKP
+46 PAHSTKGGGDSGS
-60 KAQADRR
+60 
-67 SASNSSQG
+67 

-88 RNCTVVEQGG
+88 RNCTVVEQSG
-98 KLLVIDFGVMFPD
+98 KLLIIDFGVMFGD

-133 DVVGLV
+133 DIVGLV

-153 FLRSIEVPL
+153 FLRNIEVPL

-187 HVIGDGERRKIG
+187 HVIGDGERRRIG

-247 ARLQALGD
+247 ERLRALGD

-290 RADRRLIVSCFASH
+290 RSDRRLIVSCFASH

-315 VGEGRVVVPVGRS
+315 ISEGRVVVPVGRS
-328 MVNNVRIARH
+328 MVNNVRIARQ
-338 LGVLDVPERAL
+338 LGVLDIAERSL
-349 FGVEQI
+349 FGAQHI
-355 DRFDPGEVCIVCT
+355 GRLDPGELCIVCT
-368 GSQGEPNAALAL
+368 GSQGEPGAALSQ
-380 IAQGSHP
+380 IASGAHS
-387 EIHAGPSDTV
+387 EVTTGADDTV
-397 VLSSHPIPG
+397 ILSSHPIPG
-406 NERAVFRMVS
+406 NERSVFRMVS
-416 RLARL
+416 RLAREG
-421 DAEVIHDG
+421 AEVIHDG
-429 HELVHTSGHA
+429 HEQVHTSGHA

-499 QVRAGVPAPYHY
+499 QVRAGVAAPYHY
-511 VDGTLDDPDT
+511 VDGALDGLDT

-552 IASRGWLDVAK
+552 IASRGWLDVTK
-563 HADVVKALSDEIAQ
+563 HADVVEALSDEIAR

-586 RPSPDPDD
+586 RPGPDPDD
-594 IERVTRRVTGR
+594 IERVARRATGR
-605 FVSNRTRR
+605 FVGNRTRR

-622 RLLSSTERSGQSSA
+622 PLA
-636 H
+636 

>member
-1 MSRRNRRSPTG
+1 MSRRKRRP
-12 GAPAQSDDPAVQDGG
+12 
-27 ATRRTR
+27 
-33 KATGRSH
+33 
-40 GREATS
+40 
-46 PAEGKSARARGSKP
+46 SARGASTQSTASTDGAR
-60 KAQADRR
+60 
-67 SASNSSQG
+67 SQP

-88 RNCTVVEQGG
+88 RNCTVVEQDG

-111 PAIMPGVQ
+111 PAVMPGVRQ
-119 HVLPDMGWLNSRAR
+119 VLPDMGWLNSRAR

-153 FLRSIEVPL
+153 FLRNIEVPL

-199 PFDVEAL
+199 PFDLEAL

-247 ARLQALGD
+247 DRLRSLGD

-290 RADRRLIVSCFASH
+290 RPDRRLIVSCFASH
-304 LHRVQQICDAA
+304 LHRVQQVCDAA
-315 VGEGRVVVPVGRS
+315 VDEGRVVVPAGRS
-328 MVNNVRIARH
+328 MVNNFRIARQ
-338 LGVLDVPERAL
+338 LGVLNVPERAV
-349 FGVEQI
+349 FGVEQLGNLEPR
-355 DRFDPGEVCIVCT
+355 DVCVVCT
-368 GSQGEPNAALAL
+368 GSQGELGAALSQIASGTHSDVKVGL
-380 IAQGSHP
+380 I
-387 EIHAGPSDTV
+387 DTV

-416 RLARL
+416 RLARQG
-421 DAEVIHDG
+421 AEVIHDG
-429 HELVHTSGHA
+429 HEQVHTSGHA

-460 GEFHMLARHAGLA
+460 GEYHMLARHAGLA

-511 VDGTLDDPDT
+511 VDGALDDPDA
-521 EVIGERLALTAGFVH
+521 EVIGERLALTSGFVH

-541 DRKGRLAAAPD
+541 DAQGRLAAPPD
-552 IASRGWLDVAK
+552 IASRGWLDVTK
-563 HADVVKALSDEIAQ
+563 HADVVESLADEIAESVER
-577 AVEQAVKGS
+577 AVQPS
-586 RPSPDPDD
+586 RAIPDADE
-594 IERVTRRVTGR
+594 IERVIRRAAGR
-605 FVSNRTRR
+605 FVGTRTQR
-613 RPAISATVI
+613 RPAISAAVI
-622 RLLSSTERSGQSSA
+622 SLD
-636 H
+636 

>member
-1 MSRRNRRSPTG
+1 M
-12 GAPAQSDDPAVQDGG
+12 
-27 ATRRTR
+27 
-33 KATGRSH
+33 
-40 GREATS
+40 
-46 PAEGKSARARGSKP
+46 
-60 KAQADRR
+60 
-67 SASNSSQG
+67 
-75 VTVTFLGGLGDVG
+75 GGLGDVG
-88 RNCTVVEQGG
+88 RNCTVVEQSG
-98 KLLVIDFGVMFPD
+98 KLLVIDFGVMFGD

-119 HVLPDMGWLNSRAR
+119 YVLPDMGWLNSRAR
-133 DVVGLV
+133 DIVGLV

-153 FLRSIEVPL
+153 FLRNIEVPL

-187 HVIGDGERRKIG
+187 HVIGDGERRRIG
-199 PFDVEAL
+199 PFDIEAL

-247 ARLQALGD
+247 GRLRALGD

-315 VGEGRVVVPVGRS
+315 ISEGRVVVPVGRS
-328 MVNNVRIARH
+328 MVNNVRIARQ
-338 LGVLDVPERAL
+338 LGVLDIAERSL
-349 FGVEQI
+349 FGAEHI
-355 DRFDPGEVCIVCT
+355 GRLDPGELCIVCT
-368 GSQGEPNAALAL
+368 GSQGEPGAALSQ
-380 IAQGSHP
+380 IASGAHSDVTTG
-387 EIHAGPSDTV
+387 AGDTV
-397 VLSSHPIPG
+397 ILSSHPIPG
-406 NERAVFRMVS
+406 NERSVFRMVS
-416 RLARL
+416 RLARQG
-421 DAEVIHDG
+421 AEVIHDG
-429 HELVHTSGHA
+429 HEQVHTSGHA

-499 QVRAGVPAPYHY
+499 QVRAGVASPYHY
-511 VDGTLDDPDT
+511 VDGTLDDLDT
-521 EVIGERLALTAGFVH
+521 EVIGERLALTTGFVH

-541 DRKGRLAAAPD
+541 DRKGRLVAAPD
-552 IASRGWLDVAK
+552 VASRGWLDVAK

-586 RPSPDPDD
+586 RPSPDTDE
-594 IERVTRRVTGR
+594 IERVTRRATGR
-605 FVSNRTRR
+605 FVGNRTRR

-622 RLLSSTERSGQSSA
+622 SLD
-636 H
+636 

>member
-1 MSRRNRRSPTG
+1 MSPRARRPAASSTSTRS
-12 GAPAQSDDPAVQDGG
+12 GAPADG
-27 ATRRTR
+27 ATRQ
-33 KATGRSH
+33 
-40 GREATS
+40 
-46 PAEGKSARARGSKP
+46 P
-60 KAQADRR
+60 
-67 SASNSSQG
+67 

-88 RNCTVVEQGG
+88 RNCTVVEVDG
-98 KLLVIDFGVMFPD
+98 KLLIIDFGVMFPD

-119 HVLPDMGWLNSRAR
+119 QVLPDMGWLNSRAR
-133 DVVGLV
+133 DIVGLV

-177 EARLADRTSF
+177 EARLGDRTSF
-187 HVIGDGERRKIG
+187 HVLGDGERRRIG

-219 LHTPVGALVH
+219 VHTSAGALVH
-229 TGDFKIDPS
+229 TGDFKIDES

-247 ARLQALGD
+247 ARLRALGE

-290 RADRRLIVSCFASH
+290 RPERRLIVSCFASH

-315 VGEGRVVVPVGRS
+315 IDEGRVVVPVGRS
-328 MVNNVRIARH
+328 MVNNVRIARQ
-338 LGVLDVPERAL
+338 LGVLKIPERAL
-349 FGVEQI
+349 FGVEQLGSL
-355 DRFDPGEVCIVCT
+355 DPSNVCIVCT
-368 GSQGEPNAALAL
+368 GSQGEPNAALSL
-380 IAQGSHP
+380 IANGSHP
-387 EIHAGPSDTV
+387 DIGVGPDDTV

-416 RLARL
+416 GLARRS
-421 DAEVIHDG
+421 AEVIHDG

-446 LHQACRPRWFVPIE
+446 LHKACRPRWFVPIE
-460 GEFHMLARHAGLA
+460 GEYHMLARHAQLA
-473 REMGMKAKRVLTLT
+473 RELGMRAKRVLTLT
-487 DGAQITLKGNEL
+487 DGAQITLKGPEL

-511 VDGTLDDPDT
+511 VDGTLEDPDQ

-541 DRKGRLAAAPD
+541 DSGGRLAAAPD
-552 IASRGWLDVAK
+552 IASRGWLDVTK
-563 HADVVKALSDEIAQ
+563 HADVVEALSEEIAQ
-577 AVEQAVKGS
+577 AVERAVKAS
-586 RPSPDPDD
+586 RSSPDTDEV
-594 IERVTRRVTGR
+594 ERVIRRAAGR
-605 FVSNRTRR
+605 FVGTRTRR
-613 RPAISATVI
+613 RPAVSATVI
-622 RLLSSTERSGQSSA
+622 LLS
-636 H
+636 

>member
-1 MSRRNRRSPTG
+1 MSPRRRRPPKR
-12 GAPAQSDDPAVQDGG
+12 GASTQQ
-27 ATRRTR
+27 
-33 KATGRSH
+33 
-40 GREATS
+40 EATAASAPQS
-46 PAEGKSARARGSKP
+46 P
-60 KAQADRR
+60 
-67 SASNSSQG
+67 

-88 RNCTVVEQGG
+88 RNCTVVEQSG

-111 PAIMPGVQ
+111 PAVMPGVQ
-119 HVLPDMGWLNSRAR
+119 QVLPDMSWLNSRAR
-133 DVVGLV
+133 DIVALM

-153 FLRSIEVPL
+153 FLRDIEVPL

-187 HVIGDGERRKIG
+187 HVIGDGERRRIG

-247 ARLQALGD
+247 GRLRALGD

-281 ATLRRLFSE
+281 ATLRRLFGE
-290 RADRRLIVSCFASH
+290 RSDRRLIVSCFASH

-315 VGEGRVVVPVGRS
+315 ISGGRVVVPVGRS
-328 MVNNVRIARH
+328 MVNNFRIARQ
-338 LGVLDVPERAL
+338 LGVLDVPGHAV
-349 FGVEQI
+349 FGVEQLGNL
-355 DRFDPGEVCIVCT
+355 DPRNVCVVCT
-368 GSQGEPNAALAL
+368 GSQGEPGAALSQ
-380 IAQGSHP
+380 IAGGAHSDVTT
-387 EIHAGPSDTV
+387 GPDDTV
-397 VLSSHPIPG
+397 ILSSHPIPG
-406 NERAVFRMVS
+406 NERAVFRLVS
-416 RLARL
+416 RLTRHG
-421 DAEVIHDG
+421 AEVVHDG
-429 HELVHTSGHA
+429 HEQVHTSGHA

-511 VDGTLDDPDT
+511 VDGTLDDLDA

-536 VTVVL
+536 ATVVL
-541 DRKGRLAAAPD
+541 DTRGRLAATPD
-552 IASRGWLDVAK
+552 IASRGWLDVTK
-563 HADVVKALSDEIAQ
+563 HADVVEALATDIAQ

-586 RPSPDPDD
+586 RSSPDPDE
-594 IERVTRRVTGR
+594 IQRVVRRATGR
-605 FVSNRTRR
+605 FVGNRTRR
-613 RPAISATVI
+613 RPAISAAVI
-622 RLLSSTERSGQSSA
+622 SLD
-636 H
+636 

>member
-1 MSRRNRRSPTG
+1 MSASGTAPDGGRGSNRSRRRGNSRNKQRSG
-12 GAPAQSDDPAVQDGG
+12 
-27 ATRRTR
+27 
-33 KATGRSH
+33 
-40 GREATS
+40 TS
-46 PAEGKSARARGSKP
+46 P
-60 KAQADRR
+60 
-67 SASNSSQG
+67 

-88 RNCTVVEQGG
+88 RNCTVVEQSG

-119 HVLPDMGWLNSRAR
+119 HVLPDMGWLNSRAA
-133 DVVGLV
+133 DIVGLV

-153 FLRSIEVPL
+153 FLRNIEVPL
-162 YGSALSMALAEHKVT
+162 YGSALSMALAEHKVS

-199 PFDVEAL
+199 PFDIEAL

-247 ARLQALGD
+247 GRLRALGD

-281 ATLRRLFSE
+281 ATLRRLFGE
-290 RADRRLIVSCFASH
+290 RSDRRLMVSCFASH

-315 VGEGRVVVPVGRS
+315 ISEGRVVVPVGRS
-328 MVNNVRIARH
+328 MVNNVRIARQ
-338 LGVLDVPERAL
+338 LGVLDVPEHAL
-349 FGVEQI
+349 FGVEQL
-355 DRFDPGEVCIVCT
+355 DRFNPEEVCIVCT
-368 GSQGEPNAALAL
+368 GSQGEPGAALSQ
-380 IAQGSHP
+380 IAGGAHSDVTTG
-387 EIHAGPSDTV
+387 ADDTV
-397 VLSSHPIPG
+397 ILSSHPIPG

-421 DAEVIHDG
+421 GAEVIHDG

-473 REMGMKAKRVLTLT
+473 REVGMKAKRVLTLT

-511 VDGTLDDPDT
+511 VDGALDDPDT
-521 EVIGERLALTAGFVH
+521 EVIAERLALTAGFVH

-541 DRKGRLAAAPD
+541 DSQGRLAAAPD
-552 IASRGWLDVAK
+552 IASRGWLDMTK
-563 HADVVKALSDEIAQ
+563 HVDVVEALSGEIAQ
-577 AVEQAVKGS
+577 AVEQAIKGS
-586 RPSPDPDD
+586 RPSPDPDEV
-594 IERVTRRVTGR
+594 ERIVRRATGR
-605 FVSNRTRR
+605 FVGTRTRR
-613 RPAISATVI
+613 RPAISAAVVA
-622 RLLSSTERSGQSSA
+622 LA
-636 H
+636 

>member
-1 MSRRNRRSPTG
+1 LSASGTAPDGGRGSNRSRRRGNSRNKQRSG
-12 GAPAQSDDPAVQDGG
+12 
-27 ATRRTR
+27 
-33 KATGRSH
+33 
-40 GREATS
+40 TS
-46 PAEGKSARARGSKP
+46 P
-60 KAQADRR
+60 
-67 SASNSSQG
+67 

-88 RNCTVVEQGG
+88 RNCTVVEQSG

-119 HVLPDMGWLNSRAR
+119 HVLPDMGWLNSRAA
-133 DVVGLV
+133 DIVGLV

-153 FLRSIEVPL
+153 FLRNIEVPL

-199 PFDVEAL
+199 PFDIEAL

-247 ARLQALGD
+247 GRLRVLGD

-281 ATLRRLFSE
+281 ATLRRLFGE
-290 RADRRLIVSCFASH
+290 RSDRRLMVSCFASH

-315 VGEGRVVVPVGRS
+315 ISEGRVVVPVGRS
-328 MVNNVRIARH
+328 MVNNVRIARQ
-338 LGVLDVPERAL
+338 LGVLDVPEHAL
-349 FGVEQI
+349 FGVEQL
-355 DRFDPGEVCIVCT
+355 DRFNPEEVCIVCT
-368 GSQGEPNAALAL
+368 GSQGEPGAALSQ
-380 IAQGSHP
+380 IAGGAHSDVTTG
-387 EIHAGPSDTV
+387 ADDTV
-397 VLSSHPIPG
+397 ILSSHPIPG

-421 DAEVIHDG
+421 GAEVIHDG

-473 REMGMKAKRVLTLT
+473 REVGMKAKRVLTLT

-511 VDGTLDDPDT
+511 VDGALDDPDT
-521 EVIGERLALTAGFVH
+521 EVIAERLALTAGFVH

-541 DRKGRLAAAPD
+541 DSQGRLAAAPD
-552 IASRGWLDVAK
+552 IASRGWLDMTK
-563 HADVVKALSDEIAQ
+563 HVDVVEALSGEIAQ
-577 AVEQAVKGS
+577 AVEQAIKGS
-586 RPSPDPDD
+586 RPSPDPDEV
-594 IERVTRRVTGR
+594 ERIVRRATGR
-605 FVSNRTRR
+605 FVGTRTRR
-613 RPAISATVI
+613 RPAISAAVVA
-622 RLLSSTERSGQSSA
+622 LA
-636 H
+636 

>member
-1 MSRRNRRSPTG
+1 MSSPGSARHSGRSRRRDNRRSG
-12 GAPAQSDDPAVQDGG
+12 Q
-27 ATRRTR
+27 RRD
-33 KATGRSH
+33 
-40 GREATS
+40 TS
-46 PAEGKSARARGSKP
+46 P
-60 KAQADRR
+60 
-67 SASNSSQG
+67 

-88 RNCTVVEQGG
+88 RNCTVVEHGG

-119 HVLPDMGWLNSRAR
+119 QVLPDMGWLNSRAR
-133 DVVGLV
+133 DIVGLV

-153 FLRSIEVPL
+153 FLRNIEVPL

-247 ARLQALGD
+247 GRLRALGD

-290 RADRRLIVSCFASH
+290 RPDQRLIVSCFASH
-304 LHRVQQICDAA
+304 LHRVQQVCDAA
-315 VGEGRVVVPVGRS
+315 VDEGRVVVPVGRS
-328 MVNNVRIARH
+328 MVNNVRIARE
-338 LGVLDVPERAL
+338 LGILHVPERAL
-349 FGVEQI
+349 FGIEQL
-355 DRFDPGEVCIVCT
+355 DRFAPAELCIICT
-368 GSQGEPNAALAL
+368 GSQGEPGAALSQVA
-380 IAQGSHP
+380 
-387 EIHAGPSDTV
+387 AGAHSDLTTGPGDTV
-397 VLSSHPIPG
+397 ILSSHPIPG
-406 NERAVFRMVS
+406 NERSVFRMVS

-421 DAEVIHDG
+421 GAEVVHDG

-446 LHQACRPRWFVPIE
+446 LHRACRPRWFVPIE

-487 DGAQITLKGNEL
+487 DGAQITLKGSEL

-511 VDGTLDDPDT
+511 VDGALDDPDA

-541 DRKGRLAAAPD
+541 DTQGCLVAPPD
-552 IASRGWLDVAK
+552 VASRGWLDVTK
-563 HADVVKALSDEIAQ
+563 HADVVEALSGEIAQ
-577 AVEQAVKGS
+577 AVEQAIKKS
-586 RPSPDPDD
+586 PARPDADE
-594 IERVTRRVTGR
+594 IERVTRRAAGR
-605 FVSNRTRR
+605 FVGTRTRR
-613 RPAISATVI
+613 RPAISAAVI
-622 RLLSSTERSGQSSA
+622 FLA
-636 H
+636 

>member
-1 MSRRNRRSPTG
+1 M
-12 GAPAQSDDPAVQDGG
+12 
-27 ATRRTR
+27 
-33 KATGRSH
+33 
-40 GREATS
+40 
-46 PAEGKSARARGSKP
+46 
-60 KAQADRR
+60 
-67 SASNSSQG
+67 
-75 VTVTFLGGLGDVG
+75 TVTFLGGLGDVG

-119 HVLPDMGWLNSRAR
+119 QVLPDMGWLNSRAR

-199 PFDVEAL
+199 PFDIEAL

-247 ARLQALGD
+247 DRLRELGD

-268 DRPGRSA
+268 DRLGRSA

-290 RADRRLIVSCFASH
+290 RPDRRLIVSCFASH
-304 LHRVQQICDAA
+304 LHRVQQICDA
-315 VGEGRVVVPVGRS
+315 VIDEGRVVVPVGRS
-328 MVNNVRIARH
+328 MVNNVRIARQ

-349 FGVEQI
+349 FGVEQLGSL
-355 DRFDPGEVCIVCT
+355 DPREVCIVCT
-368 GSQGEPNAALAL
+368 GSQGEPGAALSQ
-380 IAQGSHP
+380 IARGAHS
-387 EIHAGPSDTV
+387 EVTTGGDDTV
-397 VLSSHPIPG
+397 ILSSHPIPG
-406 NERAVFRMVS
+406 NERAVFRLVS
-416 RLARL
+416 RLARQG
-421 DAEVIHDG
+421 AEVIHDG
-429 HELVHTSGHA
+429 HEQVHTSGHA

-460 GEFHMLARHAGLA
+460 GEYHMLARHAGLA
-473 REMGMKAKRVLTLT
+473 RELGMKAKRVLTLT

-541 DRKGRLAAAPD
+541 DRKGRLATAPD
-552 IASRGWLDVAK
+552 IASQGWLDVTK
-563 HADVVKALSDEIAQ
+563 HADVVEALSGEIAES
-577 AVEQAVKGS
+577 VERAVKQS
-586 RPSPDPDD
+586 RASPNTDE
-594 IERVTRRVTGR
+594 IERVIRRAAGR
-605 FVSNRTRR
+605 FVGTRTRR
-613 RPAISATVI
+613 RPAITASVI
-622 RLLSSTERSGQSSA
+622 SLA
-636 H
+636 

>member
-1 MSRRNRRSPTG
+1 M
-12 GAPAQSDDPAVQDGG
+12 
-27 ATRRTR
+27 
-33 KATGRSH
+33 
-40 GREATS
+40 
-46 PAEGKSARARGSKP
+46 
-60 KAQADRR
+60 
-67 SASNSSQG
+67 
-75 VTVTFLGGLGDVG
+75 
-88 RNCTVVEQGG
+88 VEQSG

-119 HVLPDMGWLNSRAR
+119 HVLPDMNWLNSRAR
-133 DVVGLV
+133 DIVGLV

-153 FLRSIEVPL
+153 FLRNIEVPL

-187 HVIGDGERRKIG
+187 HVIGDGERRRIG

-247 ARLQALGD
+247 ERLRGLGD

-290 RADRRLIVSCFASH
+290 RPDRRLIVSCFASH

-315 VGEGRVVVPVGRS
+315 ISEGRVVVPVGRS
-328 MVNNVRIARH
+328 MVNNVRIARQ

-349 FGVEQI
+349 FGVEQL
-355 DRFDPGEVCIVCT
+355 DRFNPDEVCIVCT
-368 GSQGEPNAALAL
+368 GSQGEPGAALSQ
-380 IAQGSHP
+380 IAGGAHSDVTTG
-387 EIHAGPSDTV
+387 ADDTV
-397 VLSSHPIPG
+397 ILSSHPIPG

-416 RLARL
+416 RLARQG
-421 DAEVIHDG
+421 AEVIHDG

-473 REMGMKAKRVLTLT
+473 REVGMKAKRVLTLT

-499 QVRAGVPAPYHY
+499 QVRGGVPAPYHY

-521 EVIGERLALTAGFVH
+521 EVIDERLALTAGFVH

-541 DRKGRLAAAPD
+541 DRKGRLATTPD
-552 IASRGWLDVAK
+552 VASRGWLDVTK
-563 HADVVKALSDEIAQ
+563 HADVVEALATDIAQ
-577 AVEQAVKGS
+577 AVAQAVKGS
-586 RPSPDPDD
+586 RSSPDPDE
-594 IERVTRRVTGR
+594 IQRVVRRATGR
-605 FVSNRTRR
+605 FVGNRTRR
-613 RPAISATVI
+613 RPAISAAVI
-622 RLLSSTERSGQSSA
+622 SLD
-636 H
+636 

>member
-1 MSRRNRRSPTG
+1 MSASGTAPDGGRGSNRSRRRGNSRNKQRSG
-12 GAPAQSDDPAVQDGG
+12 
-27 ATRRTR
+27 
-33 KATGRSH
+33 
-40 GREATS
+40 TS
-46 PAEGKSARARGSKP
+46 P
-60 KAQADRR
+60 
-67 SASNSSQG
+67 

-88 RNCTVVEQGG
+88 RNCTVVEQSG

-119 HVLPDMGWLNSRAR
+119 HVLPDMGWLNSRAA
-133 DVVGLV
+133 DIVGLV

-153 FLRSIEVPL
+153 FLRNIEVPL

-199 PFDVEAL
+199 PFDIEAL

-247 ARLQALGD
+247 GRLRVLGD

-281 ATLRRLFSE
+281 ATLRRLFGE
-290 RADRRLIVSCFASH
+290 RSDRRLMVSCFASH

-315 VGEGRVVVPVGRS
+315 ISEGRVVVPVGRS
-328 MVNNVRIARH
+328 MVNNVRIARQ
-338 LGVLDVPERAL
+338 LGVLDVPEHAL
-349 FGVEQI
+349 FGVEQL
-355 DRFDPGEVCIVCT
+355 DRFNPEEVCIVCT
-368 GSQGEPNAALAL
+368 GSQGEPGAALSQ
-380 IAQGSHP
+380 IAGGAHSDVTTG
-387 EIHAGPSDTV
+387 ADDTV
-397 VLSSHPIPG
+397 ILSSHPIPG

-421 DAEVIHDG
+421 GAEVIHDG

-473 REMGMKAKRVLTLT
+473 REVGMKAKRVLTLT

-511 VDGTLDDPDT
+511 VDGALDDPDT
-521 EVIGERLALTAGFVH
+521 EVIAERLALTAGFVH

-541 DRKGRLAAAPD
+541 DSQGRLAAAPD
-552 IASRGWLDVAK
+552 IASRGWLDMTK
-563 HADVVKALSDEIAQ
+563 HVDVVEALSGEIAQ
-577 AVEQAVKGS
+577 AVEQAIKGS
-586 RPSPDPDD
+586 RPSPDPDEV
-594 IERVTRRVTGR
+594 ERIVRRATGR
-605 FVSNRTRR
+605 FVGTRTRR
-613 RPAISATVI
+613 RPAISAAVVA
-622 RLLSSTERSGQSSA
+622 LA
-636 H
+636 

>member
-1 MSRRNRRSPTG
+1 M
-12 GAPAQSDDPAVQDGG
+12 
-27 ATRRTR
+27 
-33 KATGRSH
+33 
-40 GREATS
+40 
-46 PAEGKSARARGSKP
+46 
-60 KAQADRR
+60 
-67 SASNSSQG
+67 
-75 VTVTFLGGLGDVG
+75 GGLGDVG
-88 RNCTVVEQGG
+88 RNCTVVEQDG

-119 HVLPDMGWLNSRAR
+119 QVLPDMGWLNSRAR

-177 EARLADRTSF
+177 EARLGDRTSF

-219 LHTPVGALVH
+219 LHTPAGALVH
-229 TGDFKIDPS
+229 TGDFKIDEA

-247 ARLQALGD
+247 GRLRALGD

-290 RADRRLIVSCFASH
+290 RPGQRLIVSCFASH
-304 LHRVQQICDAA
+304 LHRVQQICDAV

-328 MVNNVRIARH
+328 MVNNVRIARQ
-338 LGVLDVPERAL
+338 LGVLDVPERVL
-349 FGVEQI
+349 FGVEQL
-355 DRFDPGEVCIVCT
+355 DRFGPGEVCIVCT

-380 IAQGSHP
+380 IAQGHHP
-387 EIHAGPSDTV
+387 EIHTGPSDTV

-416 RLARL
+416 RLARQG
-421 DAEVIHDG
+421 AEVIHDG
-429 HELVHTSGHA
+429 HEQVHTSGHA

-446 LHQACRPRWFVPIE
+446 LHEACRPRWFVPIE

-499 QVRAGVPAPYHY
+499 QVRAGVAAPYHY
-511 VDGTLDDPDT
+511 VDGALDHLDT
-521 EVIGERLALTAGFVH
+521 EVIDERLALTAGFVH

-552 IASRGWLDVAK
+552 IASRGWLDVTK
-563 HADVVKALSDEIAQ
+563 HADVVEALSDEIAQ

-594 IERVTRRVTGR
+594 IERVTRRATGR
-605 FVSNRTRR
+605 FVGNRTRR

-622 RLLSSTERSGQSSA
+622 PLD
-636 H
+636 

>member
-1 MSRRNRRSPTG
+1 MSRRKRRSPAEG
-12 GAPAQSDDPAVQDGG
+12 PPAGSDGRSDRARSQRSSR
-27 ATRRTR
+27 TRRTR
-33 KATGRSH
+33 Q
-40 GREATS
+40 S
-46 PAEGKSARARGSKP
+46 PAHSAKGGGDSGS
-60 KAQADRR
+60 
-67 SASNSSQG
+67 

-88 RNCTVVEQGG
+88 RNCTVVEQDG
-98 KLLVIDFGVMFPD
+98 KLLVIDFGVMFGD

-119 HVLPDMGWLNSRAR
+119 HVLPDMGWLSSRAR

-153 FLRSIEVPL
+153 FLRNIEVPL

-187 HVIGDGERRKIG
+187 HVIGDGERREIG

-247 ARLQALGD
+247 ERLQALGD

-281 ATLRRLFSE
+281 ATLRRLFGE
-290 RADRRLIVSCFASH
+290 RPDRRLVVSCFASH

-315 VGEGRVVVPVGRS
+315 ISEGRVIVPVGRS
-328 MVNNVRIARH
+328 MVNNVRIARQ
-338 LGVLDVPERAL
+338 LGVLDIAERSL
-349 FGVEQI
+349 FGAEHI
-355 DRFDPGEVCIVCT
+355 GRLDPGELCIVCT
-368 GSQGEPNAALAL
+368 GSQGEPGAALSQ
-380 IAQGSHP
+380 IATGAHSDVTTG
-387 EIHAGPSDTV
+387 AGDTV
-397 VLSSHPIPG
+397 ILSSHPIPG
-406 NERAVFRMVS
+406 NERSVFRMVS
-416 RLARL
+416 RLARQG
-421 DAEVIHDG
+421 AEVIHDG
-429 HELVHTSGHA
+429 HEQVHTSGHA

-446 LHQACRPRWFVPIE
+446 LHRACRPRWFVPIE

-499 QVRAGVPAPYHY
+499 QVRAGVAAPYHY
-511 VDGTLDDPDT
+511 VDGALDDLDT

-552 IASRGWLDVAK
+552 IASRGWLDVTK
-563 HADVVKALSDEIAQ
+563 HADVVDALSDEIAQ
-577 AVEQAVKGS
+577 AVQQAAKGS
-586 RPSPDPDD
+586 QASRDPDD
-594 IERVTRRVTGR
+594 VERVVRRATGR
-605 FVSNRTRR
+605 FVGNRTRR

-622 RLLSSTERSGQSSA
+622 SLD
-636 H
+636 